1 MDTLSEI
8 LTSLTVER
16 VATVRFESQGA
27 FALRFAGYRRL
38 KFGAVLLG
46 RFTLQ
51 VDGDTPLSLEEGDCY
66 LQTDERAYTI
76 SNASERPAQSGD
88 VFFATARDENGVVRL
103 GEDEPER
110 IMIGGCFIFD
120 EQGDAWLRAAL
131 PLVVHI
137 AASSSYSASLRTT
150 LGMLRVETESAGA
163 GQAIVVDRLVDILLV
178 QALRAHSAATQA
190 SDASWLAGLAD
201 PRIGKAL
208 RRFHDAVDANWT
220 VATLASAAG
229 MSRSAFA
236 ARFHARVG
244 MAPLEYLTR
253 WRMVRIRRA
262 LIDSEV
268 PFATIAARN
277 GYRSRTSCS
286 QLFKRTFGYTPNE
299 LRSAT
304 QAHIS

>member
-1 MDTLSEI
+1 MRGGAVVPVT
-8 LTSLTVER
+8 
-16 VATVRFESQGA
+16 FESQGA
-27 FALRFAGYRRL
+27 YALRFAGSRRL
-38 KFGAVLLG
+38 TFGAVLSG

-66 LQTDERAYTI
+66 LQTDVRAYNI
-76 SNASERPAQSGD
+76 SNAPERPEQSGD
-88 VFFATARDENGVVRL
+88 AFFAATRDENGVVRL
-103 GEDEPER
+103 GKGEPER

-131 PLVVHI
+131 PPVVHI
-137 AASSSYSASLRTT
+137 AASSPHSAPLRTT
-150 LGMLRVETESAGA
+150 LGMLRIETESGSA

-178 QALRAHSAATQA
+178 QALRAHLAATEA
-190 SDASWLAGLAD
+190 SDANWLAGLAD

-253 WRMVRIRRA
+253 WRMIRVRRA
-262 LIDSEV
+262 LIDSDL

-286 QLFKRTFGYTPNE
+286 QSFKRAFGYTPNE
-299 LRSAT
+299 LRSAA